1 MFEGEEFSPATTH
14 DSSRGLHAQNE
25 VMVEVVKLRKCS
37 DHQSSEINRL
47 NQQFMQFLSERD
59 GSNRIMMNKVSES
72 FSCINTKAD
81 QKEVVALKRE
91 LFQVEM

>member
-1 MFEGEEFSPATTH
+1 MFEGEEFSPVTTH
-14 DSSRGLHAQNE
+14 DSLRGLHAQNE
-25 VMVEVVKLRKCS
+25 VMVEVAKLRKCS
-37 DHQSSEINRL
+37 DHQSSEMNRL
-47 NQQFMQFLSERD
+47 DQQFMQFLSERD

-91 LFQVEM
+91 LFQVEI

>member
-1 MFEGEEFSPATTH
+1 MFEGEEFSPVTTH
-14 DSSRGLHAQNE
+14 DSLRGLNAQNE
-25 VMVEVVKLRKCS
+25 VMVELAKLGKCS

-47 NQQFMQFLSERD
+47 DKQFKEFLSERD

-91 LFQVEM
+91 LFQVE